1 MDDLTEFLKR
11 SGISG
16 KPSHADLS
24 SRPSSHKV
32 IGGFGSSSG
41 EKGGFGFASRKN
53 ENVLGDMHMPTKP
66 KSKAKRGGTDL
77 THLTT
82 EADIGSDYRHF
93 TTEAD
98 IDSDYRPMSAS
109 QWTKPASTS
118 SSSFTFSMPEGK
130 GFTYRGSGPPAAA
143 VKAATD
149 FVKRES
155 PKAQDDD
162 LSDL

>member
-1 MDDLTEFLKR
+1 MDDLTAFLKR

-16 KPSHADLS
+16 EASQADLS

-32 IGGFGSSSG
+32 TGGFGSSSG

-82 EADIGSDYRHF
+82 EADIGSDYR
-93 TTEAD
+93 
-98 IDSDYRPMSAS
+98 PMPTS
-109 QWTKPASTS
+109 QWTKPASTSS

-130 GFTYRGSGPPAAA
+130 GFTYRGSGPPAAV

-149 FVKRES
+149 FVRRES
-155 PKAQDDD
+155 PKAQEDDD
-162 LSDL
+162 YSDL